1 MSKTKQEKLLFRK
14 QRVRKKIFGT
24 SIRPRLSVYR
34 SLKHIYAQIIDD
46 SKGVTLVSASS
57 LSPEIRKDLKNVT
70 KTECAKIVGKLLA
83 KRAIEKNIKEVVFDR
98 NGRLY
103 HGRIK
108 ALAES
113 ARESGLK
120 F

>member
-1 MSKTKQEKLLFRK
+1 MSRTKQEKLLFRK

-46 SKGVTLVSASS
+46 SKGITLVSASS
-57 LSPEIRKDLKNVT
+57 LSPEIKEDIKHTT

-83 KRAIEKNIKEVVFDR
+83 KKALEKNIKEVVFDR
-98 NGRLY
+98 NGRIY

-108 ALAES
+108 ALADS